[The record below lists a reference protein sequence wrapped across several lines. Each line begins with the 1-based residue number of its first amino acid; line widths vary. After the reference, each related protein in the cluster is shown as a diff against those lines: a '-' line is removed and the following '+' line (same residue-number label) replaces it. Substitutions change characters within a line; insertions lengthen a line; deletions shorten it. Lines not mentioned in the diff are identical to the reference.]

1 MKKKKL
7 AFVDYWSHQST
18 KSGDFLREIFLE
30 KFEITDFWWKEKK
43 KIPLDELNNFD
54 YIFFF
59 HVMFPHQILRRLKNK
74 KLMWA
79 PMYDALNFRN
89 SFFRSIFWKQISN
102 LGIKVLKFSDK
113 ISDNINN
120 EKIDSLKLNYYFKD
134 RRDGDIE
141 QIYSD
146 IIKSKKVLKWESERS
161 LDDMMSSAWKWQK
174 NLK

>member
-1 MKKKKL
+1 MKKKRL

-30 KFEITDFWWKEKK
+30 KFEITDFWWKEKN
-43 KIPLDELNNFD
+43 KIPLEELNKFD

-113 ISDNINN
+113 ISDNIKD
-120 EKIDSLKLNYYFKD
+120 EKIDSLKLNYYLKPNIISSFKNQSKLNIFFWD
-134 RRDGDIE
+134 RGR
-141 QIYSD
+141 
-146 IIKSKKVLKWESERS
+146 IKLEE
-161 LDDMMSSAWKWQK
+161 
-174 NLK
+174 

>member
-1 MKKKKL
+1 MKKKRL

-18 KSGDFLREIFLE
+18 RSGDFLREIFLE

-89 SFFRSIFWKQISN
+89 PFLSPYFGNKYQI
-102 LGIKVLKFSDK
+102 
-113 ISDNINN
+113 
-120 EKIDSLKLNYYFKD
+120 
-134 RRDGDIE
+134 
-141 QIYSD
+141 
-146 IIKSKKVLKWESERS
+146 
-161 LDDMMSSAWKWQK
+161 
-174 NLK
+174 